1 VKLLGGWGR
10 GGDGGGGGGGG
21 GEGVSGFV
29 LMGSTGEPDRKRRHF
44 SSISSPPAAM
54 AKKQPFSHLSE
65 DKKVGAFSEFLLLLL
80 WFRGI
85 LCGFCFVL

>member
-1 VKLLGGWGR
+1 MLLNASEAVGGRGRGLWWGR
-10 GGDGGGGGGGG
+10 SL
-21 GEGVSGFV
+21 VFCSV
-29 LMGSTGEPDRKRRHF
+29 LMGSAGEPDRKRRHF

-65 DKKVGAFSEFLLLLL
+65 DKKVGTFSEFLLLLL